1 MRGNSFGANGDIR
14 HGSGHSSFSA
24 MQPWILTH
32 TPPNCITC
40 RMILN
45 LHRFVRFGHL
55 LETEGLTLLKIE
67 FPLALFGFYQNICSV
82 LDMRSPWLN
91 KLSIIFGL
99 RPPVSWL
106 LLCFVSVLALIAVF
120 GSSSSNSFDSVT
132 FTPVPEIYTNYRR
145 LKEQAAV
152 DYFELRTIVSGAS
165 RQRELGLCSKEKEN
179 YVPCYNVTANTI
191 LGFKDGEEF
200 DRHCEVSG
208 QGNWCLVRPPKDYKI
223 PLRWPAGRDVIWSG
237 NVKITKD
244 QFLSSGS
251 MTKRIMLLEENQIA
265 FHPEDG
271 LIFDGVKDYSRQIAE
286 MLGLGSDSEFFQA
299 GVHTVLDIGCGFG
312 SFGAHLVS
320 RKLMTLCIA
329 AYEATGSQVQ
339 LALERGLPAMIGN
352 FISRQLPYPSLSYD
366 MVHCAQCGI
375 VWDKKEG
382 MFLIEIDRL
391 LKPGGY
397 FVLTSPTSKP
407 RGSST
412 STKKR
417 NMLTPLEQF
426 TEKICWSLIAQQD
439 DTFIWQKTA
448 DAHCYSSKKDDV
460 PLCKEGYDAPYYR
473 ALVPCITG
481 TSSKRWIPIQNR
493 SSNSDLSSAELEI
506 HGNHEDFFEDLQVW
520 KLALKNYWSLLTP
533 LIFSDHPKR
542 PGDEDPLPPFNMLR
556 NVMDMNAHYGG
567 LNAALLEEKKMV
579 WVMNVVP
586 VRARNTLP
594 LILDRGFLGVL
605 HDWCEPFPTYPR
617 TYDMLHADGLLSLLT
632 SERCGLMELFMEMD
646 RILRPE
652 GWVVLSDK
660 LGLIELARS
669 HATQV
674 RWDARVIDLQN
685 GSDQRLLVCQKPFL
699 KR

>member
-1 MRGNSFGANGDIR
+1 MRG
-14 HGSGHSSFSA
+14 
-24 MQPWILTH
+24 PW
-32 TPPNCITC
+32 
-40 RMILN
+40 
-45 LHRFVRFGHL
+45 F
-55 LETEGLTLLKIE
+55 
-67 FPLALFGFYQNICSV
+67 
-82 LDMRSPWLN
+82 N
-91 KLSIIFGL
+91 KLSVIFGP

-132 FTPVPEIYTNYRR
+132 STPVPEIYTNYRR

-165 RQRELGLCSKEKEN
+165 QPRELGLCSKEREN

-299 GVHTVLDIGCGFG
+299 GVRTVLDIGCGFG

-320 RKLMTLCIA
+320 LKLMALCIA

-382 MFLIEIDRL
+382 MFLIEMDRL

-407 RGSST
+407 RGGST

-448 DAHCYSSKKDDV
+448 DAHCYSSNRKNDV

-481 TSSKRWIPIQNR
+481 TSSNRWIPIQNR
-493 SSNSDLSSAELEI
+493 SSSSDLSSAELAV
-506 HGNHEDFFEDLQVW
+506 HGNPEDFFEDLQVW

-542 PGDEDPLPPFNMLR
+542 PGDEDPLPPFNMVR

-567 LNAALLEEKKMV
+567 LNAAFLEEKKMV

-586 VRARNTLP
+586 VWARNTLP

-605 HDWCEPFPTYPR
+605 HDWCEPFSTYPR
-617 TYDMLHADGLLSLLT
+617 TYDMLHADGLLSHLT
-632 SERCGLMELFMEMD
+632 SERCGLMELFIEMD

-660 LGLIELARS
+660 LGVIELARA
-669 HATQV
+669 HATQI

-699 KR
+699 KK